1 MLSNQRMGYIFEKGG
16 NHVDFDY
23 QLKIGDLKVKVTS
36 VETWSVKGIRSDNGI
51 EDSFPIKYF
60 RDNFKK
66 IEGVN

>member
-1 MLSNQRMGYIFEKGG
+1 M
-16 NHVDFDY
+16 DFDY
-23 QLKIGDLKVKVTS
+23 QLKKGGLKVKVTS

-66 IEGVN
+66 IDAIN